1 MDIDVTDHSCLV
13 SFLAYMLQLSSRSW
27 RPSIRRDIGRREI
40 SESGYSP
47 LFPFCHGDSTANCSF
62 EFPFSAISPF
72 SRTLD
77 DDDKQ
82 S

>member
-40 SESGYSP
+40 SEYSP

-62 EFPFSAISPF
+62 EFPFSAISPL

-77 DDDKQ
+77 DDDKR